1 MATSWTN
8 NGEWERVKGKDD
20 DDTASNAV
28 KRLAYCEF
36 HTLYNFNPSISDF
49 DFL

>member
-8 NGEWERVKGKDD
+8 NGEWERIKGKDN

-28 KRLAYCEF
+28 KRLAYRESY
-36 HTLYNFNPSISDF
+36 TLFVLEPPNNHLIFK
-49 DFL
+49 